1 MSLRQN
7 AGSTAWLSQKP
18 ALSVLRLSS
27 MEATTSGVFWNAN
40 GGRSTWNGGT
50 GTREFAGPQG
60 GRGVR
65 LDDWLDEWLERCA
78 NRGLR
83 PTTVASYRTMVR
95 LHAIDELGHIPI
107 ARLRPSDLNQLYAR
121 LLRNGR
127 RDRGGALSSR
137 TVRYLHTIL
146 NRSLADAVRAGHISV
161 NPAQA
166 ADPPSAKAARP
177 RVFPVWTPEELAR
190 FLKSALD
197 DPHYVAFRLLS
208 ATGLRR
214 GELLGLRWA
223 DVDSDSRQ
231 LHVVQAVVEV
241 DHEARIS
248 PPKTERSRR
257 VVALDASTADV
268 LARHR
273 EEAQAREPNLDEQ
286 ALIFANPTG
295 APIHPALLS
304 YYFQRRV
311 RLSGVRRIRLHD
323 LRHTHATH
331 ALQLGVHPK
340 IVSERLGHSTIT
352 ITLDTYSHVLPSMQR
367 EAAEA
372 VAALVNA

>member
-1 MSLRQN
+1 
-7 AGSTAWLSQKP
+7 
-18 ALSVLRLSS
+18 
-27 MEATTSGVFWNAN
+27 MEATNQSVYWNAN
-40 GGRSTWNGGT
+40 GGRSTWGG
-50 GTREFAGPQG
+50 GGAPEFRERRDP
-60 GRGVR
+60 RGLR
-65 LDDWLDEWLERCA
+65 LADWLDEWLERCA
-78 NRGLR
+78 SRGLR
-83 PTTVASYRTMVR
+83 ASTVASYRTMVR
-95 LHAIDELGHIPI
+95 LHAIDELGDVPI
-107 ARLRPSDLNQLYAR
+107 ARLRPTDLNRLYAR

-127 RDRGGALSSR
+127 RDSGGALSHR

-146 NRSLADAVRAGHISV
+146 NRSLADAVRVGHIST

-166 ADPPSAKAARP
+166 ADPPSAKAAKP

-190 FLKSALD
+190 FLKSAKD

-214 GELLGLRWA
+214 GELLGLRWS
-223 DVDSDSRQ
+223 DVDCDSRE
-231 LHVVQAVVEV
+231 LRVVQAVVEV

-257 VVALDASTADV
+257 VVALDASTAEI

-273 EEAQAREPNLDEQ
+273 AEAEARESNHDDQ
-286 ALIFANPTG
+286 ALIFATPTG
-295 APIHPALLS
+295 APIHPALFS

-372 VAALVNA
+372 VAALVDA

>member
-1 MSLRQN
+1 
-7 AGSTAWLSQKP
+7 
-18 ALSVLRLSS
+18 
-27 MEATTSGVFWNAN
+27 MEATTSGVFWNVNAC
-40 GGRSTWNGGT
+40 RSTWNGSPGT
-50 GTREFAGPQG
+50 PQSFDRQR
-60 GRGVR
+60 RGDVR
-65 LDDWLDEWLERCA
+65 VDQWLDEWLERCA
-78 NRGLR
+78 DRGLR

-95 LHAIDELGHIPI
+95 LHAIDELGQMPI
-107 ARLRPSDLNQLYAR
+107 SRLRAADLNQLYAR

-127 RDRGGALSSR
+127 RDRGGPLSAR

-146 NRSLADAVRAGHISV
+146 NRSLADAVRAGEISV

-166 ADPPSAKAARP
+166 ADPPSARAAKP
-177 RVFPVWTPEELAR
+177 RVFPVWTPQELSR
-190 FLKSALD
+190 FLRSARED
-197 DPHYVAFRLLS
+197 AHYVAFRLLA

-223 DVDSDSRQ
+223 DVDPDCRQ

-248 PPKTERSRR
+248 VPKTERSRR
-257 VVALDASTADV
+257 AVALDASTADI

-273 EEAQAREPNLDEQ
+273 KEAEAREPNLDGH
-286 ALIFANPTG
+286 ALIFATPTG
-295 APIHPALLS
+295 EPIHPALLS

-311 RLSGVRRIRLHD
+311 QLSGVRRIRLHD

-367 EAAEA
+367 DAAEA
-372 VAALVNA
+372 VAALVDA